1 MLKFEH
7 LSISVFC
14 IVQKVI
20 PKASQ
25 KGQLINQSIKIQ
37 FLKWPKQLQPSQG
50 PLCKGEKIAKSVGV

>member
-25 KGQLINQSIKIQ
+25 KGQLINQSINQDTVFKV
-37 FLKWPKQLQPSQG
+37 
-50 PLCKGEKIAKSVGV
+50 A